1 MQLPI
6 YKLHP
11 KSAFHFGERGVGLE
25 RTAVVFHS
33 DSLFSAIVCAW
44 RGLGMPVSSDGTMPL
59 LAPFATALK
68 CPLFLS
74 SAFPFAF
81 DILFLPRPLNREG
94 KGPKSFAEFVS
105 LAVFQEIVQG
115 RESRD
120 QWHAVQGGEALVT
133 TDEALFLLRRLKGQ
147 RKRPQRLTESE
158 FFSLRQEEIV
168 ALRTNQKKELLQRF
182 NTRQLE
188 LWASGEDTR
197 VPRAA
202 VDRISS
208 ASTLYFCGR
217 LHFAQGC
224 GLYFWADIRQ
234 DGYDEHLLSALD
246 FLSEEG
252 IGGER
257 TTHGRFE
264 LECATAELPEAKT
277 QNGDETMFLTLSL
290 YHPTKEEVCNQKVLV
305 EGCYDIIERRG
316 WVYSPDGLGFRHKG
330 IRMFL
335 EGSIFFSPILGDISE
350 VQPDRF
356 PHPIY
361 RYGFAFPP
369 HGLKVN
375 LSDELS
381 KQEGELFEP
390 RE

>member
-25 RTAVVFHS
+25 RSAVVFHS

-44 RGLGMPVSSDGTMPL
+44 RGLGMPVSPDGTMPL
-59 LAPFATALK
+59 LAPFATAET

-81 DILFLPRPLNREG
+81 DILFLPRPLNRED

-105 LAVFQEIVQG
+105 LGVFREIVQG
-115 RESRD
+115 REERD

-133 TDEALFLLRRLKGQ
+133 TDEVLLLLCRLKGQ
-147 RKRPQRLTESE
+147 ISHTFRQYE
-158 FFSLRQEEIV
+158 FFSLRQEEIA
-168 ALRTNQKKELLQRF
+168 ALRTNQKEELLQRF
-182 NTRQLE
+182 NTRDIS

-197 VPRAA
+197 MPRAT
-202 VDRISS
+202 VDRISK

-264 LECATAELPEAKT
+264 LECATAELSEAKT
-277 QNGDETMFLTLSL
+277 NNQDETMFLTLSL
-290 YHPTKEEVCNQKVLV
+290 YHPTKEEVCSKKVLV
-305 EGCYDIIERRG
+305 GGCYDIIERRG
-316 WVYSPDGLGFRHKG
+316 WVDSPDGRGFRHKG

-335 EGSIFFSPILGDISE
+335 EGSIFKRPVLGDISE
-350 VQPDRF
+350 VQPDGF
-356 PHPIY
+356 PHPVY

-369 HGLKVN
+369 HGLKVKK
-375 LSDELS
+375 SDELS
-381 KQEGELFEP
+381 KQEGERL
-390 RE
+390 